1 MKKFKE
7 VDGQEFLINPKLVEM
22 AWLKKVKEG
31 EQPVTILVTSS
42 GKQVA
47 VEGDQIKELE

>member
-7 VDGQEFLINPKLVEM
+7 VEGQEFLINPKLVEM

-31 EQPVTILVTSS
+31 EAPVTIIVTSS
-42 GKQVA
+42 GKQMA
-47 VEGDQIKELE
+47 VEGDQLKELE